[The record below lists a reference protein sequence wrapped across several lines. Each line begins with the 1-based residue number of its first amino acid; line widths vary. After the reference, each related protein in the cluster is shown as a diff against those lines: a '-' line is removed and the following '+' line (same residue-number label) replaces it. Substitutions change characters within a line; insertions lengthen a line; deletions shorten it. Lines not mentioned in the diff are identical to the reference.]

1 MEGNLMGPEERLSL
15 DKALRAITI
24 DAAYVIGLE
33 NEIGSISAGKKADFA
48 VLEQDPYA
56 VDVSELRDI
65 PVWGV
70 VFEGKPYAAED

>member
-1 MEGNLMGPEERLSL
+1 MIQAFKEMVSAHWIQQISNQ
-15 DKALRAITI
+15 
-24 DAAYVIGLE
+24 